1 MSRRSK
7 TKCSFRKSQRNM
19 NPPHASEVTRKIM
32 GGRSQKQIS
41 NTTGYS
47 TSAISQLL
55 NCKFNNVE
63 PAFAQAIWDSR
74 EENCS
79 VTEEEFLEAF
89 GMTRITPADAENILP
104 TEQGRIIKSFTNS
117 SDDEITFIATSIIH
131 KNLLNKQYP
140 ILGTFENYPLEN
152 NLSKKIKAS
161 FFIKTEISEAQIEWI
176 MEVLPASL
184 INAEKFLEL
193 LFAMLYVQSEKLPK
207 LRYSV
212 ILFDRKIF
220 NSLKEVYKNV
230 TVDDYVSV
238 ILLDNKRFAVADE
251 FIMPRRNT
259 QDNVQ
264 SIFI

>member
-7 TKCSFRKSQRNM
+7 NKCSFRKSQRDM

-89 GMTRITPADAENILP
+89 GMTRITPADTENILSS
-104 TEQGRIIKSFTNS
+104 EQRRIEEKN
-117 SDDEITFIATSIIH
+117 FIATGIIQKIFLSKGYSI
-131 KNLLNKQYP
+131 LNT
-140 ILGTFENYPLEN
+140 IENYYLEH
-152 NLSKKIKAS
+152 NLGKK
-161 FFIKTEISEAQIEWI
+161 
-176 MEVLPASL
+176 
-184 INAEKFLEL
+184 
-193 LFAMLYVQSEKLPK
+193 
-207 LRYSV
+207 
-212 ILFDRKIF
+212 
-220 NSLKEVYKNV
+220 
-230 TVDDYVSV
+230 
-238 ILLDNKRFAVADE
+238 
-251 FIMPRRNT
+251 
-259 QDNVQ
+259 
-264 SIFI
+264 

>member
-7 TKCSFRKSQRNM
+7 TKCNFRKSQRDM

-55 NCKFNNVE
+55 NCKFTNVE

-89 GMTRITPADAENILP
+89 GMTRITPADTENILSS
-104 TEQGRIIKSFTNS
+104 EQRRIEEKN
-117 SDDEITFIATSIIH
+117 FIATGIIQKIFLSKGYSI
-131 KNLLNKQYP
+131 LNT
-140 ILGTFENYPLEN
+140 IENYYLEN
-152 NLSKKIKAS
+152 NLGKKIKAS

-176 MEVLPASL
+176 MEVVPTSL

-193 LFAMLYVQSEKLPK
+193 LFAMLYVQSKKLPK

-212 ILFDRKIF
+212 VLFDRKIF
-220 NSLKEVYKNV
+220 NSLKEMYKNV

-251 FIMPRRNT
+251 FILTRRNVT
-259 QDNVQ
+259 DNVK

>member
-7 TKCSFRKSQRNM
+7 NKCSFRKSQRNI
-19 NPPHASEVTRKIM
+19 NPSRASEVTRKIM

-41 NTTGYS
+41 DTTGYS

-89 GMTRITPADAENILP
+89 GMTRITPVDTENILSS
-104 TEQGRIIKSFTNS
+104 EQRRIEEKN
-117 SDDEITFIATSIIH
+117 FIATSIIQ
-131 KNLLNKQYP
+131 KIFLSKGYS
-140 ILGTFENYPLEN
+140 ILSTVENCYLEN
-152 NLSKKIKAS
+152 NLGKKIKVS
-161 FFIKTEISEAQIEWI
+161 FFIKTEISEAQIEWT
-176 MEVLPASL
+176 MEVVQTSL
-184 INAEKFLEL
+184 VDAENFLEL

-251 FIMPRRNT
+251 FIIARRNT
-259 QDNVQ
+259 KDNVK